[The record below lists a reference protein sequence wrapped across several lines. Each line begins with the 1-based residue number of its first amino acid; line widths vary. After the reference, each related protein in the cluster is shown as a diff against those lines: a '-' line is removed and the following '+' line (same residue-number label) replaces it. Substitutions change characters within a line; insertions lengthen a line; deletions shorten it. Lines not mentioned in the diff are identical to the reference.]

1 MSETV
6 HEKSAAHEWKQ
17 GWRFVLLT
25 AIAISFTP
33 AALPPYTI
41 GVFVEPLHDAF
52 GWGRGAIQTAILF
65 STGFGLAGGPLAG
78 WMIERWGV
86 RRTIIYGIIGMSLP
100 VAACAALTGWVWQLY
115 LFYGMIAIVGA
126 GAGAV
131 SWIFLIADRFEKS
144 RGLALGVALS
154 GTGLAAIILP
164 RLAATGVDM
173 WGWRGAY
180 IGIAAFGLLFIL
192 PLCLLIL
199 PRHRLHG
206 ATPGDDDEPQEIAT
220 GLSVREAVRSYRFW
234 IIGGSTTAIYI
245 AIGGLIPNIVPALK
259 DKGLSTDEA
268 VNIMSFFGVSIIVG
282 RIAVGGLVDRFW
294 APAIAA
300 AVLVPAAIACFLFQF
315 PLSFAGL
322 AVVAMMIGM
331 ATGMEFDLVGF
342 LVGRYFG
349 LANFAR
355 IFGRLYMFLALGA
368 GIGPLAFGA
377 AHDLTG
383 SYNVLLAI
391 SSGLL
396 VASALALLM
405 LGRYPDKK
413 DWQPAINDAG

>member
-1 MSETV
+1 MNDTA
-6 HEKSAAHEWKQ
+6 HKSSAVDEWRA

-33 AALPPYTI
+33 AVLPAYTI
-41 GVFVEPLHDAF
+41 GVFVEPLHNAF

-86 RRTIIYGIIGMSLP
+86 RRTILYGIVGMALP
-100 VAACAALTGWVWQLY
+100 IAACAVMTGWVWELY
-115 LFYGMIAIVGA
+115 LFYALIAIVGA
-126 GAGAV
+126 GAASV

-154 GTGLAAIILP
+154 GTGVAAILLP
-164 RLAATGVDM
+164 RLAATGVDL

-180 IGIAAFGLLFIL
+180 LGIAAFGLLVIL
-192 PLCLLIL
+192 PLCMLIL

-206 ATPGDDDEPQEIAT
+206 ATPGSDDAPEQIAT
-220 GLSVREAVRSYRFW
+220 GLTLRQAVSGYRFW

-268 VNIMSFFGVSIIVG
+268 VNIMSFFGISIIVG

-315 PLSFAGL
+315 PLSFAGM
-322 AVVAMMIGM
+322 AIVAMMIGV

-349 LANFAR
+349 LAHFAR

-368 GIGPLAFGA
+368 GIGPPAFGA

-383 SYNVLLAI
+383 SYNVLLTLSA
-391 SSGLL
+391 GLL
-396 VASALALLM
+396 AASAIAFLF
-405 LGRYPDKK
+405 LGRYPDEREF
-413 DWQPAINDAG
+413 QPAVNAAG